1 VSTALTQSGRLRLL
15 EEKVWNWFSFMFGEA
30 GYEIYKGMGVTYSNK
45 ELSEEI
51 EAPAKR
57 RLKISV
63 LTL

>member
-1 VSTALTQSGRLRLL
+1 MF
-15 EEKVWNWFSFMFGEA
+15 EETD
-30 GYEIYKGMGVTYSNK
+30 YEIYEKMRVTYSNK
-45 ELSEEI
+45 KLSEEI